1 VFQQL
6 KIHNVKLLH
15 TLQNMQFVFPLF
27 LTALAAIAI
36 PVIIHLFHFRRFK
49 TVYFTNVRFLKE
61 VKEETSARS
70 KLRNLLVLLARA
82 LAIGAMVLAFA
93 QPFIPKAGVVKK
105 GDQSVSVFIDNSF
118 SMSALSKDVSLLE
131 KAKQRGREIVA
142 AYANTDRFQI
152 LTNDFEGRHQRLVGK
167 EDALRFIDEIK
178 SSPAVREMSKV
189 LMRQTQALSSSKSQH
204 QTAFVVSDFQ
214 KNGCDFSNFKDSA
227 TEIHLVPLEAVQE
240 KNIAI
245 DSAWFEAPVQIMNQT
260 NALVVKI
267 TNFTNENIEN
277 VKLTLQYDG
286 QSKPVGTFN
295 IPAMSSTKDT
305 VNITILRTGWHEA
318 VLEITDY
325 PIQFDDKYYFAFNVP
340 SFINILTINENA
352 PNRYLDA
359 ALAGN
364 RLFRVMNQNVNGL
377 EYSKF
382 ATYQMIVL
390 NGLSNISSGLAS
402 ELGNYMKNGGNVI
415 TFPAP
420 NAHLNSYTGFLNGVN
435 ANILETFE
443 NNVREV
449 SQMNT
454 EEFIFKDVYLQKSPN
469 MKLPVTQ
476 GNFGLRNRSGENLL
490 SYRDGTHF
498 FTKNKVGNGHL
509 YLCAAPLDDKYND
522 LARNGEVFVPML
534 YKTAISAAKDNKLA
548 YMIGKD
554 DYIEADSKG
563 IVGETAFKLKGR
575 AEEFIPEQR
584 IAASKALLGVKE
596 GVKEAGF
603 YNLYVKPDSI
613 LHKYA
618 FNFDRRESSL
628 EYFGHA
634 DLKQFIRKNL
644 QIMDG
649 TADSNLT
656 SIVGE
661 RNQGIILWRWCII
674 AALLFLAIET
684 ALLRFWKV

>member
-1 VFQQL
+1 
-6 KIHNVKLLH
+6 
-15 TLQNMQFVFPLF
+15 MQFVFPLF

-36 PVIIHLFHFRRFK
+36 PIIIHLFHFRRFK

-82 LAIGAMVLAFA
+82 LAIAAMVLAFA
-93 QPFIPKAGVVKK
+93 QPFIPKTGAVKK
-105 GDQSVSVFIDNSF
+105 GDQSVSIFIDNSF

-189 LMRQTQALSSSKSQH
+189 LMRQTQALKSSKSPN

-214 KNGCDFSNFKDSA
+214 KNGCDFSNFKDS
-227 TEIHLVPLEAVQE
+227 TTDVHLVPLEAVQE

-245 DSAWFEAPVQIMNQT
+245 DSAWFEAPVQMMNQT
-260 NALVVKI
+260 NSLIVKM

-295 IPAMSSTKDT
+295 IPAMSSATDT

-390 NGLSNISSGLAS
+390 NSLSNISSGLAS

-415 TFPAP
+415 AFPAP
-420 NAHLNSYTGFLNGVN
+420 NANLGSYTGFLNGVS

-443 NNVREV
+443 NNTREV

-454 EEFIFKDVYLQKSPN
+454 DEFIFKDVYLQKSPN

-498 FTKNKVGNGHL
+498 LTKNKVGNGHL
-509 YLCAAPLDDKYND
+509 YLCAAPLDDKFND

-534 YKTAISAAKDNKLA
+534 YKAAISAAKDNKLA

-584 IAASKALLGVKE
+584 IAASKVLLGVKE

-603 YNLYVKPDSI
+603 YNLYVKSDSI

-628 EYFGHA
+628 EYFGNA

-649 TADSNLT
+649 IADSNLT